1 MLQKESTTSRGFCI
15 KSWNFCLLIFFLV
28 DQILICRNISLKI
41 GFTKLMIKKS
51 VPHFFTSLNLLSGCF
66 SIYFAYIFQFETA
79 LIFLLTGVFFDV
91 WDGLFARLLK
101 VESKL
106 GIQLDS
112 MADMVTCGVAPGI
125 IMAQLFVM
133 AGNKPIEI
141 PLGWPLNT
149 VVEFIPWVFIGFL
162 IPLGAAFR
170 LARFNIDGSKK
181 NHFVGLPTPAM
192 AMFFG
197 ALPILV
203 KHPDFAFLKPLLI
216 TNPGLIFLTFIFVL
230 LMNASFDLFSF
241 KSLKTGKPDTLL
253 RMLLLVSA
261 LILIYYVGLGGIC
274 LGVLVYLFLN
284 LINNSLFKS
293 GD

>member
-1 MLQKESTTSRGFCI
+1 M
-15 KSWNFCLLIFFLV
+15 
-28 DQILICRNISLKI
+28 DQVLICRNISLKI

-91 WDGLFARLLK
+91 WDGLFARFLK
-101 VESKL
+101 VESNL

-216 TNPGLIFLTFIFVL
+216 TNPGLIFLTLIFVL
-230 LMNASFDLFSF
+230 LMNANFDLFSF

-253 RMLLLVSA
+253 RMILLVSA
-261 LILIYYVGLGGIC
+261 PILIYYVGLGGVC

-284 LINNSLFKS
+284 LINNSLFKT
-293 GD
+293 GF

>member
-1 MLQKESTTSRGFCI
+1 
-15 KSWNFCLLIFFLV
+15 
-28 DQILICRNISLKI
+28 
-41 GFTKLMIKKS
+41 MIKKS

-66 SIYFAYIFQFETA
+66 SIYFAYVFQFETA
-79 LIFLLTGVFFDV
+79 LIFLLTGVFFDI

-101 VESKL
+101 VESNL
-106 GIQLDS
+106 GVQLDS

-125 IMAQLFVM
+125 ITAQLFVM

-181 NHFVGLPTPAM
+181 NHFTGLPTPAM

-230 LMNASFDLFSF
+230 LMNANFDLFSF
-241 KSLKTGKPDTLL
+241 KSLKTGKPDTFL

-261 LILIYYVGLGGIC
+261 PILIYYVGLGGIC

-284 LINNSLFKS
+284 LIKNSLFKS